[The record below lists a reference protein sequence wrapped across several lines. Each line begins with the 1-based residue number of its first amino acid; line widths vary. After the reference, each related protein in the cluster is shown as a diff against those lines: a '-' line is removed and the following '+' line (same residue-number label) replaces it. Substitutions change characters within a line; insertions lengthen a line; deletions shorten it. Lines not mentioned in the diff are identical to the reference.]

1 MVVVSIQLNRCCFFS
16 ADIYYHT
23 GNEARHIAIKNTTSA
38 NAAIAA
44 AAVPDP
50 VNYTYTNISTDDTVL
65 SFVECDGPAIVI
77 PDG

>member
-1 MVVVSIQLNRCCFFS
+1 MYF
-16 ADIYYHT
+16 T
-23 GNEARHIAIKNTTSA
+23 GNEGRHITIKNTTSA